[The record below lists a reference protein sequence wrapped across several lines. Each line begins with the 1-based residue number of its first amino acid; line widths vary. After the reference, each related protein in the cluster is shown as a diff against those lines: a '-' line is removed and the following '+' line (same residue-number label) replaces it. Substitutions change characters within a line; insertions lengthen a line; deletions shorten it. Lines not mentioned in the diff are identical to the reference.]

1 MSADEKWTPTDEL
14 WLQRYDD
21 SALKTYGDTLTN
33 WEKESN
39 ANSDYELLWRLAQ
52 WEHFRALQVLAGDE
66 SDASA
71 AKTYLESGAK
81 RASRAMEL
89 ERHRVEGWFWNGVCT
104 LEAGRLSGTFAAA
117 RALPSATRHI
127 ERAMAIDESYHW
139 AGPLRV
145 LARITHYK
153 PLILGGSVDRA
164 LDIYR
169 RALQIA
175 PDNSTTLLYYCEALL
190 ADQQNAL
197 ARQTLQKIINAPDD
211 AAWRWEQARDRKL
224 AQIMIEK
231 MNSAL

>member
-1 MSADEKWTPTDEL
+1 MSANEKWTPTNEL
-14 WLQRYDD
+14 WRQRYDAA
-21 SALKTYGDTLTN
+21 ALKTYGDTLTQ
-33 WEKESN
+33 WENEMG
-39 ANSDYELLWRLAQ
+39 ADSDYELLWRLAQ
-52 WEHFRALQVLAGDE
+52 WEHFRALQVLAGE
-66 SDASA
+66 ASDTAT
-71 AKTYLESGAK
+71 AKTHLESGAK
-81 RASRAMEL
+81 RAVRAMGL
-89 ERHRVEGWFWNGVCT
+89 EHHRVEGWFWNGVCA
-104 LEAGRLSGTFAAA
+104 LEASRLGGAFATA

-127 ERAMAIDESYHW
+127 ERAMAIDESYQW

-197 ARQTLQKIINAPDD
+197 ARQTLQGIINAPDD
-211 AAWRWEQARDRKL
+211 EAWRWEQARDRKL
-224 AQIMIEK
+224 AQQMIEK